1 MDRSKLAIM
10 SSTESK
16 IAIFLGLLMF
26 AAGALGAAVR
36 W

>member
-1 MDRSKLAIM
+1 MERSKLAVL
-10 SSTESK
+10 SSPESK
-16 IAIFLGLLMF
+16 IAVFLGLLMF